1 MTVSDRKKEHV
12 EIVLNQDVQ
21 FKNKTT
27 GFEKYDFIH
36 CALPE
41 LNFDEVSTATEF
53 LGKQLSFPMLISAM
67 TGGFEGALEIN
78 RVLAEVAQERRIA
91 LGIGSQRQAL
101 HDDTHLETYA
111 IVRKT
116 APDALII
123 GNIGAEEI
131 AGDVNTDTFKKM
143 VDSVQA
149 DALAVHLNPLQ
160 EILQPEGNGQFKGVL
175 KGIESLVKAL
185 KIPIIAKEIGCGL
198 SSQVAWKLKNAG
210 VKIIDIAGAGGTSW
224 AGIEYHRGADPQLAQ
239 SFWDWGIPTVDSL
252 RMVSCIRGLEIIVS
266 GGIEGGLMIAKAL
279 ALGASLCG
287 AARPFLHIIHSR
299 GAEGLSTVLDHW
311 KEELKMVLFLT
322 GCGNIKSIK
331 KKKILYQP
339 GERNPDWSAFRL

>member
-1 MTVSDRKKEHV
+1 MTVSKRKKEHI
-12 EIVLNQDVQ
+12 EIALNQDVQ

-41 LNFDEVSTATEF
+41 LNFDEISTTTEF
-53 LGKQLSFPMLISAM
+53 LGKPLSFPMMISAI
-67 TGGFEGALEIN
+67 TGGFDGALEIN
-78 RVLAEVAQERRIA
+78 RLLAEVAQENQIA

-101 HDDTHLETYA
+101 RDDTHLETYT

-131 AGDVNTDTFKKM
+131 AGETNTDPLKKM
-143 VDSVQA
+143 VDSIQA

-160 EILQPEGNGQFKGVL
+160 EILQPEGKGHFKGVL
-175 KGIESLVKAL
+175 KGIETLVKTL

-198 SSQVAWKLKNAG
+198 SQQVAWKLKNAG

-239 SFWDWGIPTVDSL
+239 SFWDWGIPTVESL
-252 RMVSCIRGLEIIVS
+252 RMASSIRGLEIIVS

-279 ALGASLCG
+279 ALGACLCG
-287 AARPFLHIIHSR
+287 AARPILHIIQSR

-311 KEELKMVLFLT
+311 KEELRMVLFLT
-322 GCGNIKSIK
+322 GCENIGSMK

-339 GERNPDWSAFRL
+339 PNW